1 MARYTLYFK
10 MGKPGRIDGAE
21 ICHYYMRF
29 VDNETDSV
37 LLETTTTYTPISL
50 TPTDMNDWRRFVVQ
64 AARMRVKKE
73 LGLSKDIS
81 AICLNDASWFLTKAE
96 KANKTR
102 SNTNKCVVAQPADS
116 GERIYTVVQEHGVW
130 TIKKVN
136 IQLLTEEEAKTV
148 LFKKIVNGED

>member
-1 MARYTLYFK
+1 MTKYTLYFK
-10 MGKPGRIDGAE
+10 MQKPERIDGAA

-37 LLETTTTYTPISL
+37 LMETTTTYTPITL
-50 TPTDMNDWRRFVVQ
+50 TPTDMNDWRRFIAQ

-73 LGLSKDIS
+73 LDIRKDIVCV
-81 AICLNDASWFLTKAE
+81 CLNDKSWFLTKGE

-102 SNTNKCVVAQPADS
+102 LRAKNQAVEATDS
-116 GERIYTVVQEHGVW
+116 GERLYTVAQVNGVW
-130 TIKKVN
+130 TIKKVET
-136 IQLLTEEEAKTV
+136 QLLSEEEAKTL

>member
-1 MARYTLYFK
+1 MTKYTIYFK
-10 MGKPGRIDGAE
+10 MGKPERINGAA

-37 LLETTTTYTPISL
+37 LLETTTTYTPVSL
-50 TPTDMNDWRRFVVQ
+50 TPTDMNDWRRFIAQ

-73 LGLSKDIS
+73 LGITKDITTV
-81 AICLNDASWFLTKAE
+81 CLNDKSWFLTKGE

-102 SNTNKCVVAQPADS
+102 LRAKNQAVEDTDS
-116 GERIYTVVQEHGVW
+116 GERLYTVAQVNGVW
-130 TIKKVN
+130 TIKKVET
-136 IQLLTEEEAKTV
+136 QLLTGEEAKTL